1 MTNVEKPALPETSR
15 LSPPQSAHNST
26 RILDDQKYPFKL
38 LHRIARVDI
47 IIGMTL
53 DCFFILFAVATHWR
67 DYTSWSILFCTTLA
81 VLAIFNNALLMGFNR
96 TEISKEF
103 SIFSMFWLIYRAV
116 FLIAILIMTSIIFGA
131 WSFAIFREVQ
141 FSIETG
147 DLFSF
152 FGYGFLA
159 VLLAG
164 IAAAVSYIPGGFRA
178 RLEHIEYRNYV
189 DLDLNNGTGNV
200 ELSGR
205 NFPQEQL
212 WK

>member
-1 MTNVEKPALPETSR
+1 MKKSVEKSFLTETSR
-15 LSPPQSAHNST
+15 RSPSHNT
-26 RILDDQKYPFKL
+26 TGILVDEKYPFKL

-53 DCFFILFAVATHWR
+53 DCFFILFAFATHWR
-67 DYTSWSILFCTTLA
+67 DYTCWSILFCTALA

-131 WSFAIFREVQ
+131 WSFAIVREAQ
-141 FSIETG
+141 FSVETG

-152 FGYGFLA
+152 FGYAFLA
-159 VLLAG
+159 VLLG
-164 IAAAVSYIPGGFRA
+164 CIAAAVSYIPGGFRA
-178 RLEHIEYRNYV
+178 RLEHIQYRNYV
-189 DLDLNNGTGNV
+189 DLDLDSGTVNV

-212 WK
+212 RK

>member
-1 MTNVEKPALPETSR
+1 
-15 LSPPQSAHNST
+15 
-26 RILDDQKYPFKL
+26 
-38 LHRIARVDI
+38 
-47 IIGMTL
+47 
-53 DCFFILFAVATHWR
+53 
-67 DYTSWSILFCTTLA
+67 
-81 VLAIFNNALLMGFNR
+81 MGFNR

-131 WSFAIFREVQ
+131 WSFGIVREAQ
-141 FSIETG
+141 FSVETG

-152 FGYGFLA
+152 FWYGFLA

-189 DLDLNNGTGNV
+189 DLDLNSGTGNV